1 MKQIG
6 IKLADGSFYPIME
19 DGKSCAKN
27 LGLTTVSDN
36 QTRVIVD
43 LYRSKTGTMEDA
55 EYVDS
60 IQLDNLNAHPNG
72 SLDINLNIGLD
83 ENGKLH
89 AKMND
94 PETGNA
100 SGADVTLVSRTLEE
114 RLEPTNYEVSSP
126 VQEDG
131 SEPELG
137 ESLTSDEPVDGGIN
151 LDDLGDFN
159 LPESDEQVS
168 FDSEVQD
175 DQNQEV
181 EAGDDI
187 SFETQEPETA
197 EDSDSNAGA
206 IAAGVAVGA
215 AAGIA
220 GGLYAAN
227 KLNENKEEDSGE
239 GSSKEPLAD
248 DFNADDSVFDE
259 SMFDEPSSDDTESI
273 NPDEEISIPVMD
285 DNTAA
290 DATAFTETPES
301 AETSETLNDSEISND
316 FESPSEDAT
325 VVDDFSTTDDFG
337 GISDGF
343 GDSGDDPFAG
353 MDFDTEEKE
362 ETEAD
367 PNEEISIPVADDE
380 TVVDETV
387 RDETVADSSFDD
399 AGDFNLPESVETDES
414 VEMDEPVEQ
423 PSFDTEPTEV
433 QNQEDDF
440 NADTIVEP
448 QAPETQEFDTQEPE
462 TEATDTEIQEPET
475 TEDSDSNAGAV
486 AAGVAA
492 GAIAGAAIGSAVADN
507 NDETVSSDDS
517 FGDFDLPDFDDNN
530 QTVEDSTVSGQDT
543 LSDEEFFNT
552 ITGDEDYQKAT
563 ETMEETSDFG
573 SADTTSA
580 ITDDDIFGDNLVKDN
595 TPSNGINFNGLYD
608 SETEN
613 GGESQVDSDE
623 MDKEIKKKT
632 KVPVIICVI
641 CAIICLLATAAVL
654 FFIPSKYNIL
664 SKNKTEKVE
673 ETVVVEEEKP
683 AEPEIVEAKEDEI
696 VVVSEPEKVIPEPP
710 KAPEVKPKN
719 ITYKIK
725 WGDTLW
731 DIADAY
737 YKNPWKYKYIARY
750 NGIKNPDYIIS
761 GTTITIPAQ

>member
-126 VQEDG
+126 VQEEG

-168 FDSEVQD
+168 FDSEVQA
-175 DQNQEV
+175 DQNQDV

-220 GGLYAAN
+220 GGIYAAN

-239 GSSKEPLAD
+239 GTSEEPLAD

-285 DNTAA
+285 DNTAT

-301 AETSETLNDSEISND
+301 AETSETLNASEISND

-362 ETEAD
+362 EIEAD

-380 TVVDETV
+380 T
-387 RDETVADSSFDD
+387 
-399 AGDFNLPESVETDES
+399 
-414 VEMDEPVEQ
+414 
-423 PSFDTEPTEV
+423 SFDTEPTEV

-448 QAPETQEFDTQEPE
+448 QVPETQEFDIQEPE
-462 TEATDTEIQEPET
+462 TTDTEIQEPET

-507 NDETVSSDDS
+507 KDETVSSDDS

-552 ITGDEDYQKAT
+552 ITGDDDYQKAT

-573 SADTTSA
+573 NTDTTSA
-580 ITDDDIFGDNLVKDN
+580 ITDDDIFGDSLVKDN

>member
-126 VQEDG
+126 VQEEG

-197 EDSDSNAGA
+197 EESDSNAGA

-239 GSSKEPLAD
+239 GSSEEPLAD

-259 SMFDEPSSDDTESI
+259 SMFEEPSSDETENI

-285 DNTAA
+285 DNTAT
-290 DATAFTETPES
+290 DATAFTETPENTDTLDNS
-301 AETSETLNDSEISND
+301 DFSENTQSSESTETMDD

-362 ETEAD
+362 EIEAD
-367 PNEEISIPVADDE
+367 PNEEISIPVAD
-380 TVVDETV
+380 
-387 RDETVADSSFDD
+387 
-399 AGDFNLPESVETDES
+399 
-414 VEMDEPVEQ
+414 EQ

-448 QAPETQEFDTQEPE
+448 QVPETQEFDIQEPE
-462 TEATDTEIQEPET
+462 TTDTEIQEPET

-507 NDETVSSDDS
+507 KDETVSSDDS

-552 ITGDEDYQKAT
+552 ITGDDDYQKAT

-573 SADTTSA
+573 NADSTSA
-580 ITDDDIFGDNLVKDN
+580 ITDDDIFGDSLVKDN

>member
-126 VQEDG
+126 VQEEG

-151 LDDLGDFN
+151 LDDLGDLSLLEDSASDTEDFS
-159 LPESDEQVS
+159 LPEES
-168 FDSEVQD
+168 DSEI
-175 DQNQEV
+175 
-181 EAGDDI
+181 GDLD
-187 SFETQEPETA
+187 SPE
-197 EDSDSNAGA
+197 ESDSNAGA

-227 KLNENKEEDSGE
+227 KLNENNEENSSEGTSGE
-239 GSSKEPLAD
+239 PLVEEM
-248 DFNADDSVFDE
+248 NSTDSVFDE
-259 SMFDEPSSDDTESI
+259 SMFDEPSSDETENI
-273 NPDEEISIPVMD
+273 NPDEEISIPVME

-301 AETSETLNDSEISND
+301 VENTENTDTLDNNDFSENTQSSESTETLDD
-316 FESPSEDAT
+316 FEAPSEDAT

-362 ETEAD
+362 EIEAD

-387 RDETVADSSFDD
+387 SDETVADSSFGD
-399 AGDFNLPESVETDES
+399 AGDFNLPES

-423 PSFDTEPTEV
+423 PSFDTEPIEV

-448 QAPETQEFDTQEPE
+448 QDPETQEFDTQEPE
-462 TEATDTEIQEPET
+462 TTDESE
-475 TEDSDSNAGAV
+475 SNAGAV

-507 NDETVSSDDS
+507 KDETVSSDDS

-530 QTVEDSTVSGQDT
+530 QTVEDSTLNAQDT

-580 ITDDDIFGDNLVKDN
+580 ITDDDIFGDSLVKDN

>member
-126 VQEDG
+126 VQEEG

-137 ESLTSDEPVDGGIN
+137 EPLTSGEPVDGGIN
-151 LDDLGDFN
+151 LDDLGDLG

-227 KLNENKEEDSGE
+227 KLNENNEENSSE
-239 GSSKEPLAD
+239 GTSEEPLAD
-248 DFNADDSVFDE
+248 DFNADESVFDE
-259 SMFDEPSSDDTESI
+259 SMFDESSSDETENI
-273 NPDEEISIPVMD
+273 NPDEEISIPVME
-285 DNTAA
+285 DNANSDLTEFIENTENT
-290 DATAFTETPES
+290 DTLDNSDFSENTQSSESTETM
-301 AETSETLNDSEISND
+301 DD

-362 ETEAD
+362 EIEAD
-367 PNEEISIPVADDE
+367 PNEEISIPVAD
-380 TVVDETV
+380 
-387 RDETVADSSFDD
+387 
-399 AGDFNLPESVETDES
+399 
-414 VEMDEPVEQ
+414 EQ
-423 PSFDTEPTEV
+423 TSFDTEPAEV

-448 QAPETQEFDTQEPE
+448 QDSETQEFDTREPE
-462 TEATDTEIQEPET
+462 TETTDTEIQEPET
-475 TEDSDSNAGAV
+475 KEDSDSNAGAV

-507 NDETVSSDDS
+507 KDETVFSDDS

-580 ITDDDIFGDNLVKDN
+580 ITDDDIFGDSLVKDN

-737 YKNPWKYKYIARY
+737 YKNPWKYKFIARY